1 MVRTRTLGEVEAG
14 YPVQRPEPRFMTS
27 ESTPRISSKLKVDF
41 AVADEETDLTV
52 HAILELVHPDSIGIF
67 TFDPE
72 RGSAPL

>member
-1 MVRTRTLGEVEAG
+1 MVRTCTLGEVEAG

-27 ESTPRISSKLKVDF
+27 ESTPSSSKLKVDF